1 MKIFKSKIPELPPW
15 QVGLFQSIGLFAY
28 IIGVSLFMSKMSQL
42 FAAKSSDQIL
52 MSVAMLSLLS
62 VSALICAV
70 IAGVVPAYLFL
81 NKQTKNAI
89 MVVIW
94 NAVTMLILII
104 ATAVLMWATA
114 KEKTMRIPPEIYPSG
129 MEY

>member
-1 MKIFKSKIPELPPW
+1 MN
-15 QVGLFQSIGLFAY
+15 
-28 IIGVSLFMSKMSQL
+28 KMSQL

-52 MSVAMLSLLS
+52 TGVVMLSLLS

-70 IAGVVPAYLFL
+70 IAGAVPAYLFL
-81 NKQTKNAI
+81 NKQTKNAV

-94 NAVTMLILII
+94 NAVTMLILIV
-104 ATAVLMWATA
+104 ATAGLTWITA
-114 KEKTMRIPPEIYPSG
+114 KEKTMRIPAEMYPSE